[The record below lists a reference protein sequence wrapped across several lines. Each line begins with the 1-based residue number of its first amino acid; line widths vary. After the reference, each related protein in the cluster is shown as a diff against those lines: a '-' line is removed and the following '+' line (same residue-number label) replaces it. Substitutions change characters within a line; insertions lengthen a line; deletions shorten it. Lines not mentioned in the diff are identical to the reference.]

1 MNRKSQWSCLAVL
14 VVLLLTTTMV
24 AWSQPPDG
32 QVTLKTFDDQIAEVQ
47 SAINDWDFR
56 ASLVR
61 WLAFGI
67 IALGALTT
75 FIQTMNKPV
84 IRAATAGLGL
94 LVALGSG
101 FKDFSFSGDPA
112 TLNASST
119 DARGLLA
126 DMRDKRRQYQRAQD
140 VLQQDEINK
149 QFLAKY
155 MEFLA
160 ITKRTYTAP
169 SKSSSLWDIS
179 SPVFAQGQRPDWL
192 TKLPND
198 PRLIQRVGKGEARTL
213 DEAKNASIA
222 DAYREIGG
230 GIAWG
235 AKVPVQQATQIGA
248 AIDLAASQ
256 SEIVDTYYE
265 RDAARGTFR
274 YFTWLR
280 VNRAIATPGFLPR
293 ARIEQ
298 SSQVPKSSLPRTV
311 AVAVSAKDPQDG
323 SFKFHFRLVNLPNGD
338 TDVTLLEIESI
349 EDGSVGTTRWFFD
362 VFVDDVP
369 KISLPED
376 RYDDSRSKNRKAV
389 GKSVVIPRNGASN
402 IALKVTGYKPKD
414 FQ

>member
-149 QFLAKY
+149 QFLAKHVHCAVKVQFTLGY
-155 MEFLA
+155 FQPGLRPGTASGLA
-160 ITKRTYTAP
+160 
-169 SKSSSLWDIS
+169 D
-179 SPVFAQGQRPDWL
+179 
-192 TKLPND
+192 
-198 PRLIQRVGKGEARTL
+198 
-213 DEAKNASIA
+213 
-222 DAYREIGG
+222 
-230 GIAWG
+230 
-235 AKVPVQQATQIGA
+235 QAAERSAT
-248 AIDLAASQ
+248 D
-256 SEIVDTYYE
+256 SESWE
-265 RDAARGTFR
+265 G
-274 YFTWLR
+274 
-280 VNRAIATPGFLPR
+280 
-293 ARIEQ
+293 
-298 SSQVPKSSLPRTV
+298 
-311 AVAVSAKDPQDG
+311 
-323 SFKFHFRLVNLPNGD
+323 
-338 TDVTLLEIESI
+338 
-349 EDGSVGTTRWFFD
+349 
-362 VFVDDVP
+362 
-369 KISLPED
+369 
-376 RYDDSRSKNRKAV
+376 
-389 GKSVVIPRNGASN
+389 
-402 IALKVTGYKPKD
+402 
-414 FQ
+414 